1 MKTTQL
7 SRFYS
12 FTINL
17 RFVYCTVLENAW
29 KTALTH
35 LPNYSTGQVASKLEK
50 PRLKASKFDLDH
62 HFVDQIGYDYGLAY
76 CYLSVTTSASTHFY
90 DWCTKYLSYW
100 SFKMQECL
108 ICFAALCVAQCA
120 KRDTS
125 KCAFPLPSSIQ
136 IKKKKKIQQA
146 ATNPLKKIHQYTTH
160 P

>member
-1 MKTTQL
+1 MLKMKTTQL

-35 LPNYSTGQVASKLEK
+35 LPYYSTGQVAGKLEK

-100 SFKMQECL
+100 SLRCRNVLSVLQR
-108 ICFAALCVAQCA
+108 CVWRNVQ
-120 KRDTS
+120 KE
-125 KCAFPLPSSIQ
+125 
-136 IKKKKKIQQA
+136 
-146 ATNPLKKIHQYTTH
+146 IHQNVH
-160 P
+160 SPCRPPFK